1 MVDHLTQKD
10 APYRIRQ
17 VGEQWYL
24 RRPNGS
30 IEQAFDN
37 IDEAFASVRNDSGG
51 STAVV
56 EILAGSTYMMKQLD
70 PL

>member
-1 MVDHLTQKD
+1 MVDHLTQKN
-10 APYRIRQ
+10 ALYRIRQ
-17 VGEQWYL
+17 VGEQWLL
-24 RRPNGS
+24 RRPNAS

-51 STAVV
+51 STAFV
-56 EILAGSTYMMKQLD
+56 EILAGSTYMVKHID